1 MNRSTLV
8 CLIGLACLVTLLNAF
23 KPLAV
28 DDTVNYWY
36 ARHIAQH
43 PLDPYGFQVHEG
55 LDANAV
61 LTPLGIPYYWAAAYR
76 LFGERPFL
84 WKLWLLPFPLIFTF
98 SLYALCR
105 RFARGLEMPLVVLTV
120 LSPTILPC
128 LNLML
133 DLPAL
138 ALNLLALVLFI
149 RGCDRGGWGHAVAA
163 GLIGAL
169 AIQAKYTGF
178 LAPAAMLLYAV
189 CFRKIRLGIVAFT
202 LPLLLFVGVEC
213 LIAHTYGESHFVRAL
228 RDREVPP
235 TAKLLLLQPLI
246 GILGGTAS
254 AVGVLGLAP
263 LGARRRVLL
272 TAAGV
277 VLLGFAAAAFAPER
291 FAVLLGG
298 GQPGRPKLSLNTLV
312 FGVFG
317 LTLFGVLAAAAWR
330 LCRLRRPGAWRLG
343 HWRRRRVEAFL
354 ALWLGLEIAGYF
366 ALSPYPAVRRVME
379 IGVVAVLL
387 LGRLASRT
395 CRSRPRVRL
404 VWGAVG
410 VSAVL
415 GLAAFGADFFIYR
428 AEMVAAERACPP
440 HPRTRLGSA
449 VIWAAGFLDG
459 AFAFYARRAG
469 MRRLMPSDASPR
481 PGDWMVVLRRIGD
494 FEPPNPWAD
503 QWKTEAIY
511 DVNLPMPLRSRYQ
524 YGGTALDHFEGPF
537 LTVALCRRGQ

>member
-1 MNRSTLV
+1 MNRSTLA

-105 RFARGLEMPLVVLTV
+105 RFARGLEIPLVVLTV

-178 LAPAAMLLYAV
+178 LAPAAMLLYAA
-189 CFRKIRLGIVAFT
+189 CFRRIRLGIVAFAP
-202 LPLLLFVGVEC
+202 PLLLFVGVEC
-213 LIAHTYGESHFVRAL
+213 LIAHTYGESHFVRAF
-228 RDREVPP
+228 RDREAPP
-235 TAKLLLLQPLI
+235 AAKLLLLQPLI

-254 AVGVLGLAP
+254 AVGVLGLTA
-263 LGARRRVLL
+263 LGARRRVVL

-277 VLLGFAAAAFAPER
+277 VLLGFAAAAFARNGSP
-291 FAVLLGG
+291 
-298 GQPGRPKLSLNTLV
+298 SCW
-312 FGVFG
+312 
-317 LTLFGVLAAAAWR
+317 AAA
-330 LCRLRRPGAWRLG
+330 
-343 HWRRRRVEAFL
+343 
-354 ALWLGLEIAGYF
+354 
-366 ALSPYPAVRRVME
+366 SPD
-379 IGVVAVLL
+379 
-387 LGRLASRT
+387 GR
-395 CRSRPRVRL
+395 
-404 VWGAVG
+404 
-410 VSAVL
+410 
-415 GLAAFGADFFIYR
+415 
-428 AEMVAAERACPP
+428 
-440 HPRTRLGSA
+440 
-449 VIWAAGFLDG
+449 
-459 AFAFYARRAG
+459 
-469 MRRLMPSDASPR
+469 
-481 PGDWMVVLRRIGD
+481 
-494 FEPPNPWAD
+494 N
-503 QWKTEAIY
+503 
-511 DVNLPMPLRSRYQ
+511 
-524 YGGTALDHFEGPF
+524 
-537 LTVALCRRGQ
+537 

>member
-1 MNRSTLV
+1 MVLGIGKPSGRRRAVPLMEETVNRSTLA
-8 CLIGLACLVTLLNAF
+8 CLAGLACLVTLLNAF

-28 DDTVNYWY
+28 DDTVYYWY
-36 ARHIAQH
+36 ARHIAAH

-138 ALNLLALVLFI
+138 ALNLLAVVLFI

-163 GLIGAL
+163 GLVAAL

-178 LAPAAMLLYAV
+178 LAPAAMMLYAV

-213 LIAHTYGESHFVRAL
+213 LIAHAYGESHFVHAF
-228 RDREVPP
+228 RDREAPA

-254 AVGVLGLAP
+254 AVGVLGLA
-263 LGARRRVLL
+263 A
-272 TAAGV
+272 
-277 VLLGFAAAAFAPER
+277 
-291 FAVLLGG
+291 
-298 GQPGRPKLSLNTLV
+298 
-312 FGVFG
+312 
-317 LTLFGVLAAAAWR
+317 
-330 LCRLRRPGAWRLG
+330 
-343 HWRRRRVEAFL
+343 
-354 ALWLGLEIAGYF
+354 
-366 ALSPYPAVRRVME
+366 
-379 IGVVAVLL
+379 
-387 LGRLASRT
+387 LGRGGAS
-395 CRSRPRVRL
+395 S
-404 VWGAVG
+404 
-410 VSAVL
+410 
-415 GLAAFGADFFIYR
+415 
-428 AEMVAAERACPP
+428 
-440 HPRTRLGSA
+440 
-449 VIWAAGFLDG
+449 
-459 AFAFYARRAG
+459 
-469 MRRLMPSDASPR
+469 
-481 PGDWMVVLRRIGD
+481 
-494 FEPPNPWAD
+494 
-503 QWKTEAIY
+503 
-511 DVNLPMPLRSRYQ
+511 
-524 YGGTALDHFEGPF
+524 
-537 LTVALCRRGQ
+537 